1 MFHGSLVALVTPMTK
16 DGAIDEDSW
25 RSLLAWHRAAGT
37 SGVVVAG
44 TTGESASLTEPEFAR
59 LVETAVDEVGGDLK
73 VIAGSGFPST
83 AQTLARTALAA
94 RLGADAA
101 LVVTPAYT
109 RPSQR
114 GLLAH
119 FRAVADAAELPL
131 VLYNVPARTAVDLLP
146 ETSLA
151 LAQHPRI
158 VALKEAVGDPDRV
171 LRLVAGG
178 LDVLSG
184 DDASCCETMLAG
196 GKGVISVAANVAPE
210 ASAQMARFAAAGQA
224 EQARELNTRMRD
236 LLTFLTV
243 ESNPVP
249 VKWLLYRMG
258 RIADGLRLPLVNLD
272 PRFQQQ
278 AESLLP
284 TLDSI
289 PYAEPMPSTSASG

>member
-210 ASAQMARFAAAGQA
+210 ASAQMARFAAASQA
-224 EQARELNTRMRD
+224 EQARDLNTRMRD